1 VKPPE
6 RFLEDAERAER
17 AGDLA
22 AAAVALRGH
31 LERHPDDRRSR
42 LRFARLLA
50 ASGEQSAA
58 RSALAPLETL
68 DPEDPVAREATR
80 RLAELDEAEGALLA
94 AGTRWERLLADD
106 IDDPQARTHLARL
119 RPEASAPLPGPL
131 ETLASPEGIET
142 SRYRLLREIGRGAT
156 AAVYLARDMTLDLD
170 LALKVLHPQ
179 LAAAARGAA
188 RRRFFAEARLAA
200 GIRHPGVAAIYDVD
214 EEARAL
220 AMEYVPGGTLRER
233 IRSHPAGLP
242 STELVAIARSLY
254 AALDFVHARGVVHGD
269 LKPSNLLL
277 RRPGE
282 VVLADF
288 GAAELAGEAQR
299 VSGAPSSVSAG
310 PGGTPLYLAPEQF
323 RGARASR
330 ETDLYATGTILWEA
344 LTGRAL
350 RTHAD
355 LVRGIRA
362 DVPPPAAAEAAA
374 AQAPDWMAAIFGLLD
389 PDPLR
394 RARRDG
400 LARLLQQVR

>member
-6 RFLEDAERAER
+6 RFLDDAERAER

-58 RSALAPLETL
+58 RAALAPLETL
-68 DPEDPVAREATR
+68 DPDDPVAREATR

-94 AGTRWERLLADD
+94 AAARWERLLADD
-106 IDDPQARTHLARL
+106 IDDPQARAHLARL
-119 RPEASAPLPGPL
+119 RPEASAPMPDPL
-131 ETLASPEGIET
+131 ETLTSPEGIET

-156 AAVYLARDMTLDLD
+156 AAVYLARDVALNLD

-179 LAAAARGAA
+179 LAAAARGSA

-200 GIRHPGVAAIYDVD
+200 AIRHPGVAAIYDVD

-233 IRSHPAGLP
+233 IRAHASGLP
-242 STELVAIARSLY
+242 LPELEAVARSLF
-254 AALDFVHARGVVHGD
+254 AALDFVHTRGVAHGD

-299 VSGAPSSVSAG
+299 VTGVPAPAFAAAG

-323 RGARASR
+323 RGAPASR

-355 LVRGIRA
+355 LVRGVRA
-362 DVPPPAAAEAAA
+362 DTPPPEAAQAAA
-374 AQAPDWMAAIFGLLD
+374 ARAPEWVAAIFTLLD
-389 PDPLR
+389 PDPAR
-394 RARRDG
+394 RVRRDG
-400 LARLLQQVR
+400 LARLL